1 MFTSNPNLSFSQ
13 EGEPEITQP
22 TEADLCFFYRCGS
35 FMCYGIFFLVF
46 IETGVFTVEKSS
58 ITCAVGRIV
67 AQWHLLRQ
75 SLHMLESLFPAS
87 VTPPY

>member
-22 TEADLCFFYRCGS
+22 TEADLCFFLQMW
-35 FMCYGIFFLVF
+35 FFHVLWHFFLVF

-75 SLHMLESLFPAS
+75 SLHMLESSFPAS

>member
-1 MFTSNPNLSFSQ
+1 MVFFTDVVLSCVM
-13 EGEPEITQP
+13 
-22 TEADLCFFYRCGS
+22 A
-35 FMCYGIFFLVF
+35 FFLVF

-75 SLHMLESLFPAS
+75 SLHMLESSFPAS

>member
-22 TEADLCFFYRCGS
+22 KEADLWVFFFTDVVLSCV
-35 FMCYGIFFLVF
+35 MAFFLVF

-58 ITCAVGRIV
+58 ITCAVG
-67 AQWHLLRQ
+67 
-75 SLHMLESLFPAS
+75 
-87 VTPPY
+87 